1 MTPQYQIIAEDDLK
15 QSHLEKFD
23 MELVGLNRLAIA
35 SASRYGAELRA
46 AIGAGW
52 IVSPETGKRTIE
64 ENGKK
69 RTEYLF
75 DGVPVEDLKP
85 SLVWK
90 IGKELDALYEQA
102 ITIDPN

>member
-1 MTPQYQIIAEDDLK
+1 MTTQYQIIAEDDLR

-23 MELVGLNRLAIA
+23 MEHIGLNRLLIP

-75 DGVPVEDLKP
+75 GGVPVEDLKP
-85 SLVWK
+85 ALVWK
-90 IGKELDALYEQA
+90 IGMELDALYEKA
-102 ITIDPN
+102 TTIDPN

>member
-1 MTPQYQIIAEDDLK
+1 MTTQYQIIAEDDLR

-23 MELVGLNRLAIA
+23 MELVGLNRLAIV

-52 IVSPETGKRTIE
+52 ILQPETSKRTVE

-75 DGVPVEDLKP
+75 NGVIVDDLRP
-85 SLVWK
+85 ALVWK
-90 IGKELDALYEQA
+90 IGREIDLLYEKV
-102 ITIDPN
+102 TTFDPN